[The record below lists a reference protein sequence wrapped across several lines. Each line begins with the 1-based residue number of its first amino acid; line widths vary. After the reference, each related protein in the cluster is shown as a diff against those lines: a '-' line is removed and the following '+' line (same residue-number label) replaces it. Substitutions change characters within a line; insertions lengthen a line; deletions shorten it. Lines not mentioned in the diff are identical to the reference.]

1 MEARKLG
8 KIAIEWEI
16 RTSVSGKVALDVSEE
31 LNERKAFNVVA
42 EDIFEVG
49 TVRLVDLNICGHLSY
64 RAWGVRMRW
73 WWYSGK

>member
-64 RAWGVRMRW
+64 
-73 WWYSGK
+73 